1 MDDTAHRIAPAS
13 PGDAAPEPAV
23 VRAEL
28 DRILSSSTFHHAKHA
43 QRFLRHIV
51 ETALAGRGTDL
62 KEYTVG
68 IEVFDKDASFDPRID
83 SIVRTEARRLRAR
96 LQDFYDAE
104 KDGGDCRI
112 VLRKGSYVPSF
123 EPVVAPATVGASAP
137 GEQPASGP
145 KDPPCGTAV
154 PVAMAVPAVKA
165 VPAVAT
171 DSPQRRT
178 VLDRRAGLI
187 AAAVVGAVAVALLIA
202 RFLPERTSATSP
214 ASVVVLPFVNLS
226 GADYEFLSDGIT
238 EEVINSLGRIPDLR
252 VIGRASAFQ
261 FKGEKI
267 DLREIGRRLGVRYV
281 LEGSVKESVGRLR
294 ISVWLED
301 TATGFRDWSQTF
313 ERDVQDTWIVEREIA
328 AAIANALGNTVGDK
342 RSIDAHLAG
351 APPVVNSEAY
361 QLYLKG
367 RYFWNKSTAA
377 DIETGI
383 KLFEEAIAKDPAYAP
398 AYSGLAASYNALLTL
413 TAYSIREYTAKIRA
427 AATKA
432 LALDNTLGEAHGALA
447 VALAR
452 EGSLAAAEREYVRAV
467 ELSPGSA
474 LSYRGYSHHLQR
486 VGRLDDALA
495 AQRRAVELDPVT
507 AYQTQRLGEILYL
520 MRRYE
525 DAVGQ
530 YQNALA
536 LDANFGLARRGLGL
550 TYLQQG
556 DFARAL
562 AELERADEL
571 LGDPRTRAELAYG
584 YAIAGNRMNAQAILH
599 DFQRRAPNESV
610 PAIAL
615 ARAYLGLGDRDRAFE
630 WLFRAVGEGELLSLS
645 VDPTYEPLRDDPRF
659 GELLSRIKLSES
671 SLAGN
676 N

>member
-1 MDDTAHRIAPAS
+1 MDDTAHRITSES
-13 PGDAAPEPAV
+13 PGEAAPEPAV

-28 DRILSSSTFHHAKHA
+28 HRILSSSTFQHAKHA

-51 ETALAGRGTDL
+51 EAVLAGRGTDL

-68 IEVFDKDASFDPRID
+68 IEVFGKDASFDPRID

-104 KDGGDCRI
+104 ADQGNCRI

-123 EPVVAPATVGASAP
+123 EAAVAPAP
-137 GEQPASGP
+137 G
-145 KDPPCGTAV
+145 DLPPSVAAVTAGTA
-154 PVAMAVPAVKA
+154 
-165 VPAVAT
+165 AT
-171 DSPQRRT
+171 VS
-178 VLDRRAGLI
+178 VERRASLGPRVGLI
-187 AAAVVGAVAVALLIA
+187 AAALIGAVLVALVFA
-202 RFLPERTSATSP
+202 RFLPEGTGATSP
-214 ASVVVLPFVNLS
+214 TSIVVLPFVNLS
-226 GADYEFLSDGIT
+226 GADHEFVSDGIT
-238 EEVINSLGRIPDLR
+238 EEVINSLGRVPDLR

-281 LEGSVKESVGRLR
+281 LEGSVKESAGRLR

-313 ERDVQDTWIVEREIA
+313 ERDIQDTWIVEREIA
-328 AAIANALGNTVGDK
+328 AAIANALGNTVGEK

-351 APPVVNSEAY
+351 APPAVDSEAY

-383 KLFEEAIAKDPAYAP
+383 KLFEEAIAKDPGYAP

-413 TAYSIREYTAKIRA
+413 SAHSIREYTAKIRA

-432 LALDNTLGEAHGALA
+432 LALDDTLGEAHGALA

-474 LSYRGYSHHLQR
+474 LSYRGYAHHLQR

-550 TYLQQG
+550 TYLQKG
-556 DFARAL
+556 DFSLAL
-562 AELERADEL
+562 AELERANEL

-584 YAIAGNRMNAQAILH
+584 YAIAGKRMKTQAILH
-599 DFQRRAPNESV
+599 EFLRRAPSERV

-615 ARAYLGLGDRDRAFE
+615 ARAYLGLGDRDRTFE
-630 WLFRAVGEGELLSLS
+630 WLVRAVDEGELLSLT
-645 VDPTYEPLRDDPRF
+645 VDPTYDPLREDPRF
-659 GELLSRIKLSES
+659 GALLSRMKLS
-671 SLAGN
+671 
-676 N
+676 